1 MSRGVYVYVYIYFFY
16 QREQF
21 YTSSWLLFSLF
32 SVNYFFV
39 GQKATEIFNSLVE
52 AMTGHRKSARERESK
67 RGGRGREGG
76 REWEREIKMKTF
88 LIHEHSLSDFCTDV
102 AFSLRFFLRR
112 CWVINLLY
120 LHTILPLGIS
130 MLTCSLCAIA
140 FIVNFR
146 GWGWG
151 SPNFIINNLAVINAL
166 VQLIESHDHGAVAIA
181 PWFCWRLLMELIS
194 KAIVVK
200 GHGVVNASTSKA
212 LEIQDL

>member
-1 MSRGVYVYVYIYFFY
+1 MYIYIFFY
-16 QREQF
+16 QRELF

-67 RGGRGREGG
+67 RGGQREGMG
-76 REWEREIKMKTF
+76 KGDQNENLFDSRAFTIRF
-88 LIHEHSLSDFCTDV
+88 LHRR
-102 AFSLRFFLRR
+102 AFSLRFFFRR
-112 CWVINLLY
+112 CWIINLLY